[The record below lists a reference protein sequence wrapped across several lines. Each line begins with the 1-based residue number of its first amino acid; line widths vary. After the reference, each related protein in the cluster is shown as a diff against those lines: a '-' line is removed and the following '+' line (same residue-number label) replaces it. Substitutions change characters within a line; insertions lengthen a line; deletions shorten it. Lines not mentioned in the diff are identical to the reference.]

1 VASDVGA
8 GFAVTTTVIIC
19 TRGVGTVAAD
29 ETAVA
34 VSAVAVDGETDVA
47 CGPGAGVSAG
57 GTGVAV
63 GSGVGVAVG
72 AGVRVGVGVAV
83 GRGVDVGSGVG
94 VSVGVGVGIG
104 VAVGKG
110 VGVGSGV
117 GVSVGVGVGVGVAVG
132 RGVGV
137 GVGIGRPWLPISC
150 QVATPSPLKSA
161 FTAGYWLEAP
171 KSQTSS
177 TPVDWSK
184 SWSELSKS
192 MRQAAYTPV

>member
-19 TRGVGTVAAD
+19 TSGVGTVAAD
-29 ETAVA
+29 GIAVA
-34 VSAVAVDGETDVA
+34 VSVVAVDGGTDVA
-47 CGPGAGVSAG
+47 CAGAGVSAG

-63 GSGVGVAVG
+63 GSGVGMAVG
-72 AGVRVGVGVAV
+72 AGVG
-83 GRGVDVGSGVG
+83 
-94 VSVGVGVGIG
+94 VGVGVGIG
-104 VAVGKG
+104 VAVG

-117 GVSVGVGVGVGVAVG
+117 GVSVGVGVGIGVAVG